1 MLWAFQITLF
11 LFVLGAPPK
20 GAITTNEPMVDS
32 AYFQNGIQ
40 NLGTQKGSFRQQ
52 IQCRWNCQIVESD
65 LGSIIQVIVITE
77 GRKLRL
83 AFNYEKIV
91 EQDCVSRASHN
102 SNGSLAEYWHVWMV
116 NHTSFGGNV
125 LRGFST
131 LTEASFEDQLKVL
144 CRFRKANSPGKETL
158 YGELSSPSEHLE
170 NILRST
176 VRSLG
181 EMCDAQLKD
190 DAQICFQINRLNHDT
205 QWKDFVL
212 HCLIIAFVIAFT
224 YFGPAA
230 VCLYSTT
237 EDTCDEICQR
247 TVVGHSP
254 VGFQSLVANYL
265 FSTHNDMCHRARGF
279 ILHVILL
286 PIPFLAPAIFVEY
299 FMYQNLLP
307 DPTMLGISH
316 FVPPF
321 RILCYGCFYFNAF
334 YLHILREKA
343 PDNERPCN
351 EVEELPQRM
360 LRHLRIVGST
370 LKLLCSISVNLFKDI
385 CRDPSSSP
393 IIVRFFYATVSLV
406 LIPVVFV
413 YGFLW
418 FKFLILMSFP
428 IATVWATT
436 EIVGQSEMLQPL
448 CPHGLLTFWADG
460 PHTVLNGT
468 SKPYSQLWHKFP
480 KN

>member
-11 LFVLGAPPK
+11 LIVLGAPPK
-20 GAITTNEPMVDS
+20 VAIKTNEPMVDS
-32 AYFQNGIQ
+32 YFQNVIQ
-40 NLGTQKGSFRQQ
+40 GLGKQKGSYRQQ
-52 IQCRWNCQIVESD
+52 IQCMWNCQIVESD
-65 LGSIIQVIVITE
+65 LGNIIQVIVMTE

-102 SNGSLAEYWHVWMV
+102 SNRSLTEYWHVWMV
-116 NHTSFGGNV
+116 NNTFPGFGGNV
-125 LRGFST
+125 FNDFAT
-131 LTEASFEDQLKVL
+131 LTEASFEGQLKVL

-158 YGELSSPSEHLE
+158 YDELPSPSKHLE

-181 EMCDAQLKD
+181 EVCEAQSKD
-190 DAQICFQINRLNHDT
+190 DALICFQINRLNHNT
-205 QWKDFVL
+205 PWKDFAQR
-212 HCLIIAFVIAFT
+212 CLIVAFVIAFT

-237 EDTCDEICQR
+237 EDTCDGICQR

-254 VGFQSLVANYL
+254 VGFRSLVADYL
-265 FSTHNDMCHRARGF
+265 FSTHNDMRHRARRF
-279 ILHVILL
+279 ILYVILL
-286 PIPFLAPAIFVEY
+286 PIPFLAPAIFIEY

-334 YLHILREKA
+334 YLHILREKP
-343 PDNERPCN
+343 PDHETPCD
-351 EVEELPQRM
+351 EVVELPQRM

-370 LKLLCSISVNLFKDI
+370 LKYLCSISVNLFKDI
-385 CRDPSSSP
+385 CREPTSSP
-393 IIVRFFYATVSLV
+393 IIVRVFYATFSLV

-436 EIVGQSEMLQPL
+436 EIVKQSEMLQPL
-448 CPHGLLTFWADG
+448 CPHGLLTFWEDG
-460 PHTVLNGT
+460 PQTVLKGT
-468 SKPYSQLWHKFP
+468 SKPYS
-480 KN
+480 